1 MAINIWMHNH
11 RIPNRP
17 YGTESQASQVGG
29 QSRSSMNRF
38 GPVVVGLI
46 FLMLAAPLT
55 GMVSQHTVSL
65 SEYEIKS
72 AEGWDKDTDVPT
84 WRIGDEWVYETKFDV
99 AQLIAQAN
107 VSATLNTLTGD
118 TAYTVDDILFTTVNG
133 TQTLAYALGI
143 SGEFNSATSSDP
155 CGAVLDGNSG
165 RLDIDYTGDDLIRV
179 RDLAVINSEFALDV
193 KFVPCVFGSPW
204 EVLTQDIAD
213 ISFDKNNSPPKEQ
226 NDFPLHTGDQWY
238 MPFYSATGVN
248 GTSAYFDPTEF
259 DTEGPENSS
268 WQITANGV
276 PTDGVDT
283 ISYSG
288 CDDSYKINEWNET
301 GVGLGYNWYC
311 PAVRYN
317 SWMQL
322 TNPAGFTI
330 DWLLKSYTPSDSWGV
345 QATSNPGA
353 RNVVIDVDLQFLATL
368 PNSEQTVSVTYET
381 SPGAQP
387 QGNKNM
393 QVRYESTNLIASP
406 TTDGSGMLEY
416 TLNITDGMDKTPSS
430 DDYSSNGVIVWDPVT
445 EMIGAATVVID
456 LNVVGIDLVAQSDS
470 IIASRTRGTEVLILN
485 QAIGYAA
492 LPGDML
498 SFSIPAQNRGVLTSP
513 ATEIE
518 VVTPDGTSIR
528 ESVPAI
534 SSYSEQRITVNWTVP
549 EETPIGNKTLSFT
562 VDPDELVTEDANR
575 SNNAASI
582 GIFIGRAPTGVF
594 TFDEGKYTF
603 ENVTLNASGSFDE
616 DGGDVNCRFE
626 LLSRPGTIEVLEAP
640 GCITQW
646 NWSDDGDWYVK
657 VTVYD
662 EELDEDIIELN
673 VTVLNRAPYLNLSM
687 LESIDVE
694 SEITID
700 ATDSGD
706 IDSISPSGQHVS
718 ISWPGLNC
726 QEGLTQPTC
735 TFTPMGEGPI
745 DITVVAT
752 DDDGENTTVST
763 SLNVLNIAPTLA
775 YPELWYG
782 GNNLSVDSFGV
793 WDLDEDQVALLRI
806 VGDDTLSDRDDIN
819 IEWLP
824 SDMDPN
830 WTQTTKGPSSTAAIS
845 WSSSGLHTIQ
855 VSAYDNDGA
864 RSEIRTALVNII
876 NLAPTISGLGSNVP
890 IFEDDNLTLS
900 AIVGDTA
907 SDLESLE
914 VCWDT
919 NALVDS
925 NSDENFINDCEIKGL
940 ELTTSWSTR
949 GIRQITATVTDDD
962 GAQAMTS
969 VNVSVL
975 NLAPSASISNS
986 SNVFELMEGDNITL
1000 SGLSSRETTG
1010 DKITLR
1016 YDWDS
1021 DLIDSNLD
1029 GDFTGEVDYSG
1040 AEYTLTNLAPGQW
1053 TFTLTVTDDDSESSS
1068 TTITLTVAEKPA
1080 EGFVETVSSA
1090 LGSVPTTIIAS
1101 LGIIVIILAG
1111 FLLLTRGKNKEEE
1124 EKYTSFVNIPSHQP
1138 PMAAAQPQYAMDA
1151 PAAQPYAQ
1159 PAPAAQPYGQPAPAA
1174 DPYAQPAPAADPYA
1188 QPAPAADPYAQPQ
1201 AYQAPATSA
1210 SDALAAMS
1218 AFSEPVAQQ
1227 PIQPVAVQT
1236 GPALPISGL
1245 PAGWTM
1251 EQWQHFGEQY
1261 LAAQMGQHVATQP
1274 ATTNTPSTSAST
1286 DMSGFLDDL
1295 DL

>member
-1 MAINIWMHNH
+1 MI
-11 RIPNRP
+11 
-17 YGTESQASQVGG
+17 
-29 QSRSSMNRF
+29 RF
-38 GPVVVGLI
+38 RPVVLGLI

-65 SEYEIKS
+65 SEYEIQS
-72 AEGWDKDTDVPT
+72 AEGWDKDIDVPT
-84 WRIGDEWVYETKFDV
+84 WRIDDEWVYETKFDV

-133 TQTLAYALGI
+133 TQTLAYALDI

-165 RLDIDYTGDDLIRV
+165 RLDIDYSGDDLIRV
-179 RDLAVINSEFALDV
+179 RDLAVINSEFTLDV
-193 KFVPCVFGSPW
+193 KFVPCFFGSPW
-204 EVLTQDIAD
+204 AVATQDIAE
-213 ISFDKNNSPPKEQ
+213 IIFDTNYSPPKEQ
-226 NDFPLHTGDQWY
+226 NDFPLHTGDQWH
-238 MPFYSATGVN
+238 MPFYSATGVD

-259 DTEGPENSS
+259 DTEGPENNS

-283 ISYSG
+283 IQYTG

-301 GVGLGYNWYC
+301 GVSLGYNWYC
-311 PAVRYN
+311 SAVRYN

-345 QATSNPGA
+345 QVTSSPGA
-353 RNVVIDVDLQFLATL
+353 RNVVVDVDLQFLATL
-368 PNSEQTVSVTYET
+368 PDSEQTVSVTYET

-387 QGNKNM
+387 QANKNM

-416 TLNITDGMDKTPSS
+416 SLNITDGMDTTPSS

-456 LNVVGIDLVAQSDS
+456 LNVVAIDLVAQSDS
-470 IIASRTRGTEVLILN
+470 IIASRTRGTDVLILN
-485 QAIGYAA
+485 QAIGYSA

-498 SFSIPAQNRGVLTSP
+498 SFSIPAQNRGVLASP

-518 VVTPDGTSIR
+518 VITPDGVSIR
-528 ESVPAI
+528 ESVPSI
-534 SSYSEQRITVNWTVP
+534 PSYSEQRITVNWTIP

-582 GIFIGRAPTGVF
+582 GIFIGSAPTGVF

-603 ENVTLNASGSFDE
+603 ENVILNASGSFDE
-616 DGGDVNCRFE
+616 DGGDVDCQFE
-626 LLSRPGTIEVLEAP
+626 LESRPGTIEVLEAP
-640 GCITQW
+640 GCVTQW
-646 NWSDDGDWYVK
+646 NWSDDGDWNVK

-687 LESIDVE
+687 VESIDVE

-735 TFTPMGEGPI
+735 TFTPMGEGLRN
-745 DITVVAT
+745 ITAIAT
-752 DDDGENTTVST
+752 DDDGETTTVMT
-763 SLNVLNIAPTLA
+763 TLDVLNIAPTLA

-782 GNNLSVDSFGV
+782 GSNLTADSMGT
-793 WDLDEDQVALLRI
+793 WNLDEDQVALLRI
-806 VGDDTLSDRDDIN
+806 VGSDTLSDRDDIN
-819 IEWLP
+819 IEWLL

-830 WTQTTKGPSSTAAIS
+830 WTETTKGPSSTATVS
-845 WSSSGLHTIQ
+845 WSNSGLHTIQ

-864 RSEIRTALVNII
+864 RSEVRTALVNIVNI
-876 NLAPTISGLGSNVP
+876 APSITGLGSTVP
-890 IFEDDNLTLS
+890 IFEDDNLTLTAQVS
-900 AIVGDTA
+900 DTA

-919 NALVDS
+919 NALVDG
-925 NSDENFINDCEIKGL
+925 DGDGNFVNDCEMEGL
-940 ELTTSWSTR
+940 ELTTAWSVQ

-969 VNVSVL
+969 VNVSVQ
-975 NLAPSASISNS
+975 NLAPTASISNS

-1000 SGLSSRETTG
+1000 SGLGSRETAG
-1010 DKITLR
+1010 DKLTLQ

-1053 TFTLTVTDDDSESSS
+1053 TFTLTVTDDDRESSS

-1080 EGFVETVSSA
+1080 EGFVESVSAA
-1090 LGSVPTTIIAS
+1090 LGSVPTAIIGGLAF
-1101 LGIIVIILAG
+1101 IVVILAG
-1111 FLLLTRGKNKEEE
+1111 FLLLTRGRNKEED
-1124 EKYTSFVNIPSHQP
+1124 EKYTSFTNIPSHEP
-1138 PMAAAQPQYAMDA
+1138 PMAVAQPQYAMEA
-1151 PAAQPYAQ
+1151 PAAADPYAQ
-1159 PAPAAQPYGQPAPAA
+1159 PAPAAADPYAQPAPAA

-1188 QPAPAADPYAQPQ
+1188 QPAPAADPYAQP
-1201 AYQAPATSA
+1201 APVTSA

-1218 AFSEPVAQQ
+1218 AFSEPVVQQ
-1227 PIQPVAVQT
+1227 PVQPVAVQT

-1245 PAGWTM
+1245 PDGWTM

-1261 LAAQMGQHVATQP
+1261 LAAQMGQHTETQP
-1274 ATTNTPSTSAST
+1274 TTTNTPSTSAST

>member
-1 MAINIWMHNH
+1 MHNR
-11 RIPNRP
+11 RILNRP

-29 QSRSSMNRF
+29 RFRSSMNRF
-38 GPVVVGLI
+38 GPVVLGLI
-46 FLMLAAPLT
+46 FLMIAAPLT

-65 SEYEIKS
+65 SEHEIQS
-72 AEGWDKDTDVPT
+72 ADGWDKDIDVPT

-118 TAYTVDDILFTTVNG
+118 TTYTVEDILFITVNG
-133 TQTLAYALGI
+133 TQTLAYKLKIEGDFTSGNNGAYIEDTPLGDV
-143 SGEFNSATSSDP
+143 SGT
-155 CGAVLDGNSG
+155 LDVEYRGE
-165 RLDIDYTGDDLIRV
+165 DLIRV
-179 RDLAVINSEFALDV
+179 RDLAVIDTEFSLLVTFDAYNLAL
-193 KFVPCVFGSPW
+193 FR
-204 EVLTQDIAD
+204 TTIAD
-213 ISFDKNNSPPKEQ
+213 ITFANNFSPPKEKY
-226 NDFPLHTGDQWY
+226 DFPLHTGDQWH
-238 MPFYSATGVN
+238 MPFYSTMEVT
-248 GTSAYFDPTEF
+248 GTSDYFDPSEF
-259 DTEGPENSS
+259 DTEGPENNS
-268 WQITANGV
+268 WQITANDI
-276 PTDGVDT
+276 PTDGTDT
-283 ISYSG
+283 IQYTG

-301 GVGLGYNWYC
+301 GVSSGYNWYC
-311 PAVRYN
+311 SAVRFN
-317 SWMQL
+317 SWIQISHS
-322 TNPAGFTI
+322 AGFTL
-330 DWLLKSYTPSDSWGV
+330 DWLLKSYTPADSWGV

-353 RNVVIDVDLQFLATL
+353 RNVVVDVDLQFLATL
-368 PNSEQTVSVTYET
+368 PNSEQTVTVTYET

-387 QGNKNM
+387 QANKNM

-406 TTDGSGMLEY
+406 TTNSSGMLEY
-416 TLNITDGMDKTPSS
+416 TLNLTDGMDTTPSS

-456 LNVVGIDLVAQSDS
+456 LNVVAIDLIAQSDS
-470 IIASRTRGTEVLILN
+470 IIASRTRGTDVLILN
-485 QAIGYAA
+485 QAIGYSA

-518 VVTPDGTSIR
+518 VITPDGVSIR

-534 SSYSEQRITVNWTVP
+534 PSYSEQRITVNWTVP
-549 EETPIGNKTLSFT
+549 EETAIGNQTLSFT

-582 GIFIGRAPTGVF
+582 GVFIGRAPTGIF

-603 ENVTLNASGSFDE
+603 ENIILNASGSFDE
-616 DGGDVNCRFE
+616 DGGDVDCRFE
-626 LLSRPGTIEVLEAP
+626 LESRPGLIEVIEAP
-640 GCITQW
+640 DCITQW

-657 VTVYD
+657 VIVYD
-662 EELDEDIIELN
+662 EELDEDFIELN

-687 LESIDVE
+687 VESIDVE

-706 IDSISPSGQHVS
+706 FDSISPLGQEVS

-735 TFTPMGEGPI
+735 TFTPMGEGLWN
-745 DITVVAT
+745 ITAVAT

-782 GNNLSVDSFGV
+782 GSNLSADSMGV
-793 WDLDEDQVALLRI
+793 WNLDEDQVALLRI
-806 VGDDTLSDRDDIN
+806 VGSDTLSDRDDIN
-819 IEWLP
+819 IEWLL

-830 WTQTTKGPSSTAAIS
+830 WTETTKGPSSTATVS

-864 RSEIRTALVNII
+864 RSEIRTALVNIVNI
-876 NLAPTISGLGSNVP
+876 APSISGLGSTVP
-890 IFEDDNLTLS
+890 IFEDDNLTLTAQVS
-900 AIVGDTA
+900 DTP

-914 VCWDT
+914 ICWDT
-919 NALVDS
+919 NALVDG
-925 NSDENFINDCEIKGL
+925 NSDGNFVNDCEMEGL
-940 ELTTSWSTR
+940 VLTTAWSTQ

-969 VNVSVL
+969 VNISVQ
-975 NLAPSASISNS
+975 NLAPTASISNS

-1000 SGLSSRETTG
+1000 SGLGSRETTG
-1010 DKITLR
+1010 DKLTLQ

-1053 TFTLTVTDDDSESSS
+1053 TFTLTVTDDDRESSS

-1080 EGFVETVSSA
+1080 EGFVETVSAA
-1090 LGSVPTTIIAS
+1090 LGSVPTAIIGGLAF
-1101 LGIIVIILAG
+1101 IVVILAG
-1111 FLLLTRGKNKEEE
+1111 FLLLTRGRNKKED
-1124 EKYTSFVNIPSHQP
+1124 EKYTSFVDIPSHQP
-1138 PMAAAQPQYAMDA
+1138 PMAVAQPQYAMEA
-1151 PAAQPYAQ
+1151 PAADQYAQPASVAEPYAQ
-1159 PAPAAQPYGQPAPAA
+1159 PAPVA
-1174 DPYAQPAPAADPYA
+1174 DQYAQPAPVADQYA
-1188 QPAPAADPYAQPQ
+1188 QPAPVADQYAQPE

-1218 AFSEPVAQQ
+1218 AFSEPVVQQ
-1227 PIQPVAVQT
+1227 PVQPAAVQT

-1274 ATTNTPSTSAST
+1274 TTTNTLSTSAST